1 MNFNLIN
8 QSKLK
13 LGLVW
18 WNQFPNELRVIT
30 KIRFF
35 ASVGAGGIIY
45 LTSLIFNNIG
55 LSATEIGFG
64 FTISAIIGTLTR
76 IITGNYLNVRNNIQL
91 PLKISSLCSI
101 VASCI
106 LIYSKNSIS
115 YVIGQSFVG
124 AAAGIYWPSAEIS
137 VPYLCNQIE
146 LRKAYAL
153 VRSAE
158 ALGIFIGVFLGSFL
172 NSFLY
177 LKSIFITDIICMS
190 AILLILVKNKN
201 RIEFALDTYQN
212 NRNKLNKES
221 RNIWHKNTIPII
233 SAILLITTCLA
244 LIQVTLPLDFVKGGI
259 NRVPITKNLTSYIIS
274 FQLILLFIFQWPIGS
289 WLSTKGRL
297 FGLKFSLLNFFF
309 ATSILYI
316 SSYLFK
322 TGIYLMITSIIF
334 CSLGISSFL
343 PTCTDVIFKIAPSS
357 KKGFALALLS
367 QCFALGYFIG
377 PLFSGRILDFYGD
390 ASLIWALISLACV
403 LIYLRIFKIEF

>member
-390 ASLIWALISLACV
+390 ASLIWASISLACV

>member
-55 LSATEIGFG
+55 LSATEIGLG
-64 FTISAIIGTLTR
+64 FTISAIIGTITR
-76 IITGNYLNVRNNIQL
+76 IITGNYLNEKNNIQF
-91 PLKISSLCSI
+91 PLTISSILSI
-101 VASCI
+101 IASVL
-106 LIYSKNSIS
+106 LIYSRNPVTYIF
-115 YVIGQSFVG
+115 GQSFVG
-124 AAAGIYWPSAEIS
+124 AAAGIYWPTAELS
-137 VPYLCNQIE
+137 VSLVCNQIE

-158 ALGIFIGVFLGSFL
+158 AFGIFMGVFLGSFL

-177 LKSIFITDIICMS
+177 FKSIFINDIICMII
-190 AILLILVKNKN
+190 ILYLLLKNN
-201 RIEFALDTYQN
+201 HIIRYALDIYQKN
-212 NRNKLNKES
+212 SQKLENLAQD
-221 RNIWHKNTIPII
+221 NWDKNSFAITLAII
-233 SAILLITTCLA
+233 LITTCLA

-259 NRVPITKNLTSYIIS
+259 IRTPISKNLTSYIVS
-274 FQLILLFIFQWPIGS
+274 FQLILLFIFQWPVGF
-289 WLSTKGRL
+289 WLSNKGRL

-309 ATSILYI
+309 TTIFLFI
-316 SSYLFK
+316 SSYLIDS
-322 TGIYLMITSIIF
+322 GIYLMIFSIIF
-334 CSLGISSFL
+334 CTLGISSFL
-343 PTCTDVIFKIAPSS
+343 PTCTDVILKIAPNR
-357 KKGFALALLS
+357 KRGFALAILS

-377 PLFSGRILDFYGD
+377 PLISGRIIDYYGN
-390 ASLIWALISLACV
+390 ASLIWASISFAC
-403 LIYLRIFKIEF
+403 LTIYSRIFKMEL

>member
-137 VPYLCNQIE
+137 VPYLCNQID

>member
-1 MNFNLIN
+1 MIN
-8 QSKLK
+8 PNKLK
-13 LGLVW
+13 LDLVW
-18 WNQFPNELRVIT
+18 WNQFPYELRLIT

-35 ASVGAGGIIY
+35 SSVGAGGVIY

-137 VPYLCNQIE
+137 VPYLCNQID

>member
-1 MNFNLIN
+1 
-8 QSKLK
+8 
-13 LGLVW
+13 
-18 WNQFPNELRVIT
+18 
-30 KIRFF
+30 
-35 ASVGAGGIIY
+35 
-45 LTSLIFNNIG
+45 
-55 LSATEIGFG
+55 
-64 FTISAIIGTLTR
+64 
-76 IITGNYLNVRNNIQL
+76 
-91 PLKISSLCSI
+91 
-101 VASCI
+101 
-106 LIYSKNSIS
+106 
-115 YVIGQSFVG
+115 
-124 AAAGIYWPSAEIS
+124 
-137 VPYLCNQIE
+137 
-146 LRKAYAL
+146 
-153 VRSAE
+153 
-158 ALGIFIGVFLGSFL
+158 
-172 NSFLY
+172 
-177 LKSIFITDIICMS
+177 MS

-259 NRVPITKNLTSYIIS
+259 NRVPITKNLASYIIS
-274 FQLILLFIFQWPIGS
+274 FQLIILFIFQWPIGS

-403 LIYLRIFKIEF
+403 LIYLKIFKIEF